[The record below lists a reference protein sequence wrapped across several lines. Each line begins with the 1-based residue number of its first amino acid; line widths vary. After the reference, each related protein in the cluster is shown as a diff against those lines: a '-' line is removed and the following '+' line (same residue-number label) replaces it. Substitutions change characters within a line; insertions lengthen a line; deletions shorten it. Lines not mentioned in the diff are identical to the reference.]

1 MKTKKKVMEELTRS
15 DLEKEAKSLGIQ
27 FDPSLSDGGLM
38 LRIAQWYAIKSFEK
52 GSTK

>member
-1 MKTKKKVMEELTRS
+1 MKTKKKLMEEPTRA
-15 DLEKEAKSLGIQ
+15 DLEKEAKLLGIK